1 MVRGISSGEVGI
13 VDINYFL
20 RSLDQLL
27 ERDKIMALERYADEM
42 ESFLKDL
49 RQGIA
54 ESDWLWMELAVENM
68 KGGARRM
75 DQEIT
80 AHMYKDL
87 DKYNAK
93 KENTEE
99 A

>member
-1 MVRGISSGEVGI
+1 MDRFLQGIEK
-13 VDINYFL
+13 
-20 RSLDQLL
+20 LL
-27 ERDKIMALERYADEM
+27 ERDKIMVLERYADEM
-42 ESFLKDL
+42 ESFLNDL

-54 ESDWLWMELAVENM
+54 EADWPWMELAVENM
-68 KGGARRM
+68 KGGARLM

>member
-1 MVRGISSGEVGI
+1 
-13 VDINYFL
+13 
-20 RSLDQLL
+20 
-27 ERDKIMALERYADEM
+27 MALERYADEM
-42 ESFLKDL
+42 ESFLNDL

-54 ESDWLWMELAVENM
+54 EADWLWMELAVENM
-68 KGGARRM
+68 KAGARLM
-75 DQEIT
+75 DREIS
-80 AHMYKDL
+80 AYMYKDL